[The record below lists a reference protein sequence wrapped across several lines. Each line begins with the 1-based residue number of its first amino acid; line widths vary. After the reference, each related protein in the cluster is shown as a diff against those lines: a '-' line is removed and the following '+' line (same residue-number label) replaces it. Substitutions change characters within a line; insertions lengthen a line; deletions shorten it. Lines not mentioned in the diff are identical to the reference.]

1 MDIKLE
7 RYVKI
12 HELNK
17 SEERLEFERTHTLYM
32 GIVDDEGV
40 EGIVKIDK
48 NDPDQMGRR
57 YKSMEL
63 RCRMNGQRNGVVCGF
78 WVDNIM
84 LPHIKDKLKSR
95 IFQNYLKEIAY
106 KV

>member
-1 MDIKLE
+1 MDKKLE

-17 SEERLEFERTHTLYM
+17 SDERVEFERTHTLHM

-40 EGIVKIDK
+40 EGVTEIDK
-48 NDPDQMGRR
+48 NNPEQIEQR

-63 RCRMNGQRNGVVCGF
+63 RCRMNGQRNDTVCGF
-78 WVDNIM
+78 WIDNKL
-84 LPHIKDKLKSR
+84 LPNIKKQIKSEVS
-95 IFQNYLKEIAY
+95 QNYLKKIAY
-106 KV
+106 II